1 MSTTVSF
8 PGLGI
13 GEFSVDRVAF
23 ELFGKPIYWYG
34 VIIMLG
40 IVAAFVHAIIRSKR
54 EGFTTDD
61 VLDMGI
67 FTVLFGVL
75 GARLYYVVTTLDT
88 HEYKSFID
96 VIAVWE
102 GGLAIYGGIIAGC
115 TALVLTAVYKKINP
129 LKVMDAVG
137 PGVMLAQAIGRWG
150 NFMNGEAF
158 GYEVAEESFLYPFR
172 MGLISDYTDT
182 GSTMHYYHPTFLY
195 ESLWNIAGFV
205 FICLIYRKKKFN
217 GQMALTYFAWYG
229 FGRMFIEGL
238 RTDSLY
244 VGPFRISQV
253 VGALCFIAG
262 TALMV
267 AGFVLVQK
275 GKLDK
280 WLTVRWTEAV
290 PAEGVAVIEADQD
303 ENTASGET
311 IEENAEETAEETD
324 TQSSEEEAPRSPMDG
339 EDTAADDTDTE

>member
-13 GEFSVDRVAF
+13 GEFSFDRVAF
-23 ELFGKPIYWYG
+23 EIFGKPVYWYG
-34 VIIMLG
+34 IIIMLG
-40 IVAAFVHAIIRSKR
+40 IVAAFIHAKLRCKP
-54 EGFTTDD
+54 EGIKTDD
-61 VLDMGI
+61 IIDAGI

-88 HEYKSFID
+88 EKYETIVD
-96 VIAVWE
+96 VFAIWE
-102 GGLAIYGGIIAGC
+102 GGLAIYGGVICGC

-129 LKVMDAVG
+129 LKIMDAVG

-158 GYEVAEESFLYPFR
+158 GYEVPEGSFLYPFR
-172 MGLISDYTDT
+172 MGLISDYT
-182 GSTMHYYHPTFLY
+182 GSEMKYYHPTFLY
-195 ESLWNIAGFV
+195 ESLWNIVGFV
-205 FICLIYRKKKFN
+205 IITLLYRKKKFN
-217 GQMALTYFAWYG
+217 GQVALMYFTWYG

-253 VGALCFIAG
+253 VGAVCFLAGSALLIAG
-262 TALMV
+262 FILSH
-267 AGFVLVQK
+267 K

-280 WLTVRWTEAV
+280 WLTVRWAEEL
-290 PAEGVAVIEADQD
+290 PAEGEAVSK
-303 ENTASGET
+303 TASENKESASAETEIDGNSATASVGEG
-311 IEENAEETAEETD
+311 
-324 TQSSEEEAPRSPMDG
+324 APLTPADG
-339 EDTAADDTDTE
+339 KDTASDDTDTQ